1 MSIIKSIWTRFKTR
15 GNPDYKFTWGPEASW
30 SEAPRSSQK

>member
-15 GNPDYKFTWGPEASW
+15 GNPDYKFTWGPEKAWDYDS
-30 SEAPRSSQK
+30 SAKRS